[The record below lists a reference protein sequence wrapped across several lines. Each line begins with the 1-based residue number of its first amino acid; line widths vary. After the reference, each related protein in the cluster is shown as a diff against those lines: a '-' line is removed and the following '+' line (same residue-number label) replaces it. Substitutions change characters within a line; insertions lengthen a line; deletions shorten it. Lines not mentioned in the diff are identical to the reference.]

1 MANMTIQIIRARK
14 EHVTELGNLWM
25 EFMRYTQDV
34 DPVFTPQDGAIP
46 VFIREYLR
54 PAMKAENSLV
64 LVALDDEKVAGYSY
78 SLINEPSN
86 LEDRAKYG
94 CIHDLFITATHRRK
108 GLGDRMVAEIM
119 KWFHLNDIHRV
130 ELDVL
135 AQNQVA
141 SSFWR
146 KQGFTDFKHTLYRLL

>member
-1 MANMTIQIIRARK
+1 MAHMAVKIVRAD
-14 EHVTELGNLWM
+14 EEYITDLGNLWM
-25 EFMRYTQDV
+25 EFMRHSQDI
-34 DPVFTPQDGAIP
+34 DPIFTPKDGAIP

-54 PAMKAENSLV
+54 PAMEAKNSLV

-78 SLINEPSN
+78 SLIIGTSN
-86 LEDRAKYG
+86 LEARAKYG

-108 GLGDRMVAEIM
+108 GIGGRMVAEIM
-119 KWFHLNDIHRV
+119 KWFHSNDIHRV

-135 AQNQVA
+135 TQNQIA

-146 KQGFTDFKHTLYRLL
+146 RQGFSDFKYTLYRLL

>member
-1 MANMTIQIIRARK
+1 MAHMTIQIVKAK
-14 EHVTELGNLWM
+14 EEHVTDLGNLWM
-25 EFMRYTQDV
+25 EFMRHSHDI
-34 DPVFTPQDGAIP
+34 DPVFTPRDGAIP

-54 PAMKAENSLV
+54 PAMEAKNSLV

-78 SLINEPSN
+78 SLITVTSN
-86 LEDRAKYG
+86 LEARAQYG

-108 GLGDRMVAEIM
+108 GIGGRMVAEIM
-119 KWFHLNDIHRV
+119 KWFHSNDIHRV

-135 AQNQVA
+135 AQNQIA

-146 KQGFTDFKHTLYRLL
+146 KQGFADFKHTLYRLL